1 MLKNRHST
9 QETLPSND
17 ESPSIM
23 NPAQV
28 LKTYKQHLNI
38 FEVKELFEYSQ
49 IYYLG
54 KICCNKSNSN
64 HVYDNEYGEYT
75 FVIGDH
81 IAFRYEIINCLGKGS
96 FGQVLKC
103 FDHKEKELVAIKII
117 KNNRMFLKQATVELQ
132 ILKRIAKYGN
142 DDKYHLLQFKDHF
155 FFREHLCI
163 SSELLSYNL
172 YDYLQLINFQGLPV
186 KVIQSICLQI
196 LSGLLFLHKNNIVH
210 CDLKPENVLL
220 ISAKKSAVKIIDFGS
235 SCFSNQPVFTY
246 IQSRFYRAPEVLLGA
261 GYNEK
266 IDIWSLGCILVELFL
281 GYPLF
286 TGRNEEEQL
295 GCIIN
300 VLGKPPNEL
309 LRNAKRNKEKVEA
322 FKANELSDKG
332 LALIRDKDSLFYDF
346 LLSKIYLESF
356 EWNPEDRM
364 STEDALK
371 HPWSHY
377 KYE

>member
-9 QETLPSND
+9 QETLTTND
-17 ESPSIM
+17 DSPSIM

-38 FEVKELFEYSQ
+38 YEVKELFEYNQ

-54 KICCNKSNSN
+54 KICCSKNNSS
-64 HVYDNEYGEYT
+64 HIYDNEYGEYT

-81 IAFRYEIINCLGKGS
+81 IAFRYEIIDCLGKGS
-96 FGQVLKC
+96 FGQVVKC

-117 KNNRMFLKQATVELQ
+117 KNNRMFLKQATVELK
-132 ILKRIAKYGN
+132 ILKKIAKYGS

-163 SSELLSYNL
+163 SCELLSYNL

-186 KVIQSICLQI
+186 KVIQSISLQI

-235 SCFSNQPVFTY
+235 SCFSDQPVFTY

-266 IDIWSLGCILVELFL
+266 IDIWSLGCILIELFL

-286 TGRNEEEQL
+286 AGRTEEEQL
-295 GCIIN
+295 SCIIN
-300 VLGKPPNEL
+300 ILGKPPNEL

-322 FKANELSDKG
+322 LKSNELNDKC
-332 LALIRDKDSLFYDF
+332 LVLIREKDSLFYDF
-346 LLSKIYLESF
+346 LLSIFYLESF